1 MEKLELE
8 KNFLD
13 KFLKEFVDIFYQEI
27 LTIQDQQM
35 ETIEEHNKNMYL
47 KVSLNS

>member
-1 MEKLELE
+1 MGKLELE